1 VISRQI
7 LSSPT
12 TMQSLFNLPRTPKRL
27 IEATIDDVPPFMRG
41 QIERA
46 LIGKKVPVTDQ
57 NILSMYKAQQ
67 LQQRPE

>member
-1 VISRQI
+1 
-7 LSSPT
+7 
-12 TMQSLFNLPRTPKRL
+12 
-27 IEATIDDVPPFMRG
+27 MRG